1 MSILSTS
8 LYLRLEQLWHS
19 ILIGELGVI
28 MDIAE
33 LVQYLAQFL
42 FNINMIV
49 VLALADDPELGDY

>member
-1 MSILSTS
+1 
-8 LYLRLEQLWHS
+8 
-19 ILIGELGVI
+19 